1 MYHRL
6 TALTVLSLVSITAQA
21 VDGITQAD
29 IEAAVLTPEPVKFER
44 NLQMD
49 IQAPTVEV
57 IEPQVEI
64 GQSDDLVARINQALV
79 AKEWSLLESLLVEYR
94 QSEVYNVGFDNY
106 AQGAMLRSQGKYK
119 AAISKF
125 EQLLAQDA
133 ELIYPEFDY
142 AIMLY
147 ENKQYRQS
155 RQAFEAVRPKLP
167 APIQA
172 IVDQYLKNIDRVSK
186 ADFRY
191 SAQYEQT
198 DNVNNASSSPT
209 VKVGDWLM
217 QRTEDSLP
225 QSANGVRYNTGVNK
239 VYNITGNHYWHND
252 VDVSGVHYW
261 DNREFSETTGTIESG
276 YLYQDFQRQFQLTPM
291 ISYNL
296 LGGNPYNLQYGL
308 SVRYQQSLTPKMRLS
323 LNAQHYQKRY
333 EEDGIAKRYNGYLNA
348 ESAHL
353 MWFKSP
359 KLMLM
364 GGVELSQDRVADNV
378 ENSTKQGV
386 MIGGTWTN
394 GAIGVRLNARY
405 AVRRFD
411 HEHYLFDVIRRDE
424 EQRYTTTFW
433 HNKIAYKG
441 WLPKLNYQ
449 YHKIDSNIPDLYSR
463 SGGEF
468 FVSVDRSF

>member
-6 TALTVLSLVSITAQA
+6 TVLTVLSLVSITAQA

-29 IEAAVLTPEPVKFER
+29 IEATVLTPEPVKFER

-79 AKEWSLLESLLVEYR
+79 AKEWALLESLLIEYR

-125 EQLLAQDA
+125 EQLLAQDT
-133 ELIYPEFDY
+133 ELIYPKFDY

-155 RQAFEAVRPKLP
+155 QQAFEAVRPKLP

-172 IVDQYLKNIDRVSK
+172 IVDQYLKNIDQASK
-186 ADFRY
+186 VDFRY

-225 QSANGVRYNTGVNK
+225 QSANGVRYNTGANK
-239 VYNITGNHYWHND
+239 VYNITGNHYWYND

-308 SVRYQQSLTPKMRLS
+308 SARYQQSLTPKMRLS

-386 MIGGTWTN
+386 MIGGTWTD

-424 EQRYTTTFW
+424 EQRYTTTLW

-468 FVSVDRSF
+468 FVSIDRSF